1 MQRLYELDQ
10 RLQEESN
17 NLQILQQDKQDIE
30 ATLDELKHR
39 LASNQ
44 IPPENYIASKKI
56 QQSLQLEL
64 CKVHSDLAE
73 HARVSV
79 LSKFKNELLSL
90 NK

>member
-39 LASNQ
+39 LATNQ

-64 CKVHSDLAE
+64 CKVHSELAE
-73 HARVSV
+73 HSHVSV
-79 LSKFKNELLSL
+79 LLIF
-90 NK
+90 